1 LIGGTLA
8 QLATAPLRLP
18 FFVYL
23 ALLCTVARTNFFCAG
38 DGGQEET
45 IERSVAETPP
55 PRSAANPFAVRFS
68 RRHRLRHF
76 RRIPFGAHSEP
87 AARQPASS
95 GTWRH
100 LLSRA
105 ALSLSCSLWPQL
117 QS

>member
-76 RRIPFGAHSEP
+76 RRIPFGAHSELLRDSLHQ
-87 AARQPASS
+87 AAPG
-95 GTWRH
+95 GTCCRGRH
-100 LLSRA
+100 CL
-105 ALSLSCSLWPQL
+105 
-117 QS
+117 